1 MLWQVTWT
9 SLRKLKLTS
18 PIPCLNHPV
27 VYRNWAQLMEK
38 KTSHFEEHGNNLNSE
53 KVLHAKKKEKRKKS
67 EKIVYSWL
75 GSVDNDESTH
85 KKTGP

>member
-1 MLWQVTWT
+1 
-9 SLRKLKLTS
+9 
-18 PIPCLNHPV
+18 
-27 VYRNWAQLMEK
+27 MEK